1 MTTVNI
7 STAKTHLSRL
17 VQEAARGSETII
29 TKNGHPIA
37 KLVAFEDSVPSP
49 RIGFGLAH
57 AAATDETTIED
68 QNLNTLGPPG
78 VF

>member
-1 MTTVNI
+1 MTNVATVDI

-37 KLVAFEDSVPSP
+37 KLVAFEDSVPSLP
-49 RIGFGLAH
+49 SIGFGLAH
-57 AAATDETTIED
+57 AAATDAMSAKGFDGDI
-68 QNLNTLGPPG
+68 
-78 VF
+78 